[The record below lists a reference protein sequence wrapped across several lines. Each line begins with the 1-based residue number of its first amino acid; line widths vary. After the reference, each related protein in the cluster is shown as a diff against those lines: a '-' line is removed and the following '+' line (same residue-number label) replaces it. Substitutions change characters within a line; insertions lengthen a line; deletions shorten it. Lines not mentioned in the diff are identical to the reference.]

1 MSLAS
6 RIRAL
11 RRRGRIR
18 KSRIVSRSITV
29 MLCCNDPGNG
39 EFTGRLTGLE
49 VGGCSLTIWPFE
61 SIDGSGED
69 GVPLTLWDGGIV
81 VGWRSFP
88 ASDYCEH
95 VGNWCWDAV
104 EMDRRTALRLLR
116 YIAELGADVESAP
129 VGVFEALTAIRK
141 RSWEAAPDA

>member
-1 MSLAS
+1 MNLAS

-18 KSRIVSRSITV
+18 KSAVVRVTIRVH
-29 MLCCNDPGNG
+29 LCCNDPDNG
-39 EFTGRLTGLE
+39 EFTGRLTGIE
-49 VGGCSLTIWPFE
+49 VGGCSLTIWPLE

-69 GVPLTLWDGGIV
+69 GVPLLTWDGGIV
-81 VGWRSFP
+81 VGWRWFP
-88 ASDYCEH
+88 ISAYREH

-116 YIAELGADVESAP
+116 YVVELGADVESAP
-129 VGVFEALTAIRK
+129 VGVFETLQAIRK
-141 RSWEAAPDA
+141 RVWEAPDA